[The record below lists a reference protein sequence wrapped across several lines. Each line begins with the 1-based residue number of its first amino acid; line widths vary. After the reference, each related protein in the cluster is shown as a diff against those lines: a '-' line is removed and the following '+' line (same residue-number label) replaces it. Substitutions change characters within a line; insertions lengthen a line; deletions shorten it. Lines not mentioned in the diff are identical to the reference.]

1 MCKAKQTIQNKIST
15 ADQSE
20 SLYFYS
26 WPIRKPLFLQLI
38 NQKADVNK
46 QPTNQKAYISRRPID
61 SMDNYSWPIRMP
73 VYLCTADQSES
84 LYIYSWPIK
93 KPVYLQP
100 TNQKACLSTADQ
112 SKSRCQDAADQSRAY
127 VYSRPIRK
135 HGTFTSDQSDSPYL
149 LNVDGFD
156 HNLSRVCVVAFLLL
170 LLLLINQVVL
180 KYKKYNHLQ

>member
-84 LYIYSWPIK
+84 IFIYSRPIK
-93 KPVYLQP
+93 KQMSRCSRPIKSICLQP
-100 TNQKACLSTADQ
+100 TNQKAW
-112 SKSRCQDAADQSRAY
+112 Y
-127 VYSRPIRK
+127 IYIWPIRQPLPAQCWRIWP
-135 HGTFTSDQSDSPYL
+135 QSVPSLCSGLSSSPASSY
-149 LNVDGFD
+149 
-156 HNLSRVCVVAFLLL
+156 
-170 LLLLINQVVL
+170 
-180 KYKKYNHLQ
+180 